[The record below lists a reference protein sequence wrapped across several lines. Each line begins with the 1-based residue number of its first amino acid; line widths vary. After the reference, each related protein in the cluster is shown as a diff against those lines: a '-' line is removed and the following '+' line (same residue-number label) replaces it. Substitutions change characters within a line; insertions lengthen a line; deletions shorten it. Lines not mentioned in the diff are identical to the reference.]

1 MKIATLFVAG
11 VVLMPAAL
19 ADDAEDVKKAVLA
32 TYAALNNGD
41 VEAYVRLVV
50 PEGTLYGGNGSFL
63 QERNNTTEALRANL
77 QGMFDAG
84 LKYDYRIRN
93 LEVKVY
99 GDSAVATGY
108 VVGSRTAPDGVTR
121 QVTLRRT
128 MVWIRQGEAW
138 EVVHVHSS
146 PLTISTPRI
155 EDRFVGTWR
164 FVSIE
169 RRNARGGVVPFENP
183 LTSGVIIYTPAGQMA
198 VQLVRGDRQKYAA
211 DQPTGEEAQ
220 AALATYLAYYGPF
233 TVNEAEGTVTHH
245 REAHLNPGA
254 VRDVVRSY
262 QFSGNRL
269 MLTPPSRVVNGEE
282 LTTTLTWERIE

>member
-41 VEAYVRLVV
+41 VETYVRLVV

-63 QERNNTTEALRANL
+63 QERHNTTEALRANL

-128 MVWIRQGEAW
+128 MVWMRLGEAW

-164 FVSIE
+164 LVDFE
-169 RRNARGGVVPFENP
+169 RRGLDGELRPSANSFSNG
-183 LTSGVIIYTPAGQMA
+183 LLIYTSTGHISQ
-198 VQLVRGDRQKYAA
+198 QLTREGRQTFDGRGS
-211 DQPTGEEAQ
+211 PEEAQ
-220 AALATYLAYYGPF
+220 AALYSYLAYFGTF
-233 TVNEAEGTVTHH
+233 TVNEAEGAVTHH
-245 REAHLNPGA
+245 RQAHLIPGRVTA
-254 VRDVVRSY
+254 GIRYYR
-262 QFSGNRL
+262 FTGNRL
-269 MLTPPSRVVNGEE
+269 MLTAPPGGEDV
-282 LTTTLTWERIE
+282 TTTLTWERIE

>member
-1 MKIATLFVAG
+1 MKAWTTLFVIGMFATT
-11 VVLMPAAL
+11 VAM
-19 ADDAEDVKKAVLA
+19 ADDVDDVKAAVQSY
-32 TYAALNNGD
+32 YAALNS
-41 VEAYVRLVV
+41 
-50 PEGTLYGGNGSFL
+50 GNGAALAQLRIPEYSFFGGGGL
-63 QERNNTTEALRANL
+63 IDRSSSSAQQRDDFQALA
-77 QGMFDAG
+77 DAG
-84 LKYDYRIRN
+84 RKLDLQLRHM
-93 LEVKVY
+93 EVRVY
-99 GDSAVATGY
+99 GNAAVVTGY
-108 VVGSRTAPDGVTR
+108 STGTNTAPDGTVNQTR
-121 QVTLRRT
+121 QQRT
-128 MVWIRQGEAW
+128 GVWIKQGGQWREA
-138 EVVHVHSS
+138 HRHAS
-146 PLTISTPRI
+146 PLTISTTRI
-155 EDRFVGTWR
+155 EDRFVGTWS

-220 AALATYLAYYGPF
+220 AALGSYLAYYGPF

-245 REAHLNPGA
+245 REAHSNPGE

>member
-121 QVTLRRT
+121 QVTLRRS
-128 MVWIRQGEAW
+128 MMWIRQGRAW
-138 EVVHVHSS
+138 KVVHVHSS
-146 PLTISTPRI
+146 PLTISTTRI
-155 EDRFVGTWR
+155 EDRFVGTWKLVA
-164 FVSIE
+164 FE
-169 RRNARGGVVPFENP
+169 RRGPDGELRPSTNSFSNGLLVYTSTGHISQQLTREGRQTFSGRG
-183 LTSGVIIYTPAGQMA
+183 S
-198 VQLVRGDRQKYAA
+198 
-211 DQPTGEEAQ
+211 GEEAQ
-220 AALATYLAYYGPF
+220 EALYSYLAYFGTF
-233 TVNEAEGTVTHH
+233 TVNEGQGTVTHH
-245 REAHLNPGA
+245 RQAHLIPGR
-254 VRDVVRSY
+254 VTDGMRHYR
-262 QFSGNRL
+262 FMGNRL
-269 MLTPPSRVVNGEE
+269 MLTAPPGGEDV
-282 LTTTLTWERIE
+282 TTTLTWERIE

>member
-146 PLTISTPRI
+146 PLTISTPRV
-155 EDRFVGTWR
+155 EDRFVGT
-164 FVSIE
+164 
-169 RRNARGGVVPFENP
+169 
-183 LTSGVIIYTPAGQMA
+183 
-198 VQLVRGDRQKYAA
+198 
-211 DQPTGEEAQ
+211 
-220 AALATYLAYYGPF
+220 
-233 TVNEAEGTVTHH
+233 
-245 REAHLNPGA
+245 
-254 VRDVVRSY
+254 
-262 QFSGNRL
+262 
-269 MLTPPSRVVNGEE
+269 
-282 LTTTLTWERIE
+282 